1 MLSYRS
7 VLGFGLYPSC
17 NRGPFGVVSPGA
29 HVAAPRERGSGT
41 AVSTEWSQRVT
52 PRVVLRRYA
61 PAMSAVWRWRPLPF
75 DVLLAVALLILGEL
89 QVRVPDPHRVIA
101 YPVFSAVVWAVVCTA
116 VAWRR
121 RWPWPTFAVVVV
133 ALTVEALPA
142 PDSGTFAGFM
152 ALCLL
157 LYTVARLDHSLEKAV
172 AASVIALLALVF
184 HYSRDPFA
192 SNAVESIQA
201 TYVVLLACPFVARI
215 VASRAAR
222 GAAME
227 AELAVAQLGREQA
240 TKVAVEAERAR
251 IAAELHDVIA
261 HSVSVT
267 IVQSMAARSA
277 IDDRQL
283 RDARHRV
290 DMIEESAR
298 QALADMRRLVAINE
312 TDAPTP
318 THGQPRMT
326 SLAALVERLQAGG
339 GRVMLE
345 QRGTWTDVPLGVDL
359 ALFRITQEALTN
371 AINHAPGAS
380 IDVRVTRTDGFIESE
395 VTNGPATGSDPGP
408 GTGRGLTGM
417 RDRVQLYG
425 GTLSTG
431 RQPDG
436 GYRVRAVLPVAAA
449 DG

>member
-1 MLSYRS
+1 
-7 VLGFGLYPSC
+7 
-17 NRGPFGVVSPGA
+17 
-29 HVAAPRERGSGT
+29 
-41 AVSTEWSQRVT
+41 
-52 PRVVLRRYA
+52 
-61 PAMSAVWRWRPLPF
+61 
-75 DVLLAVALLILGEL
+75 
-89 QVRVPDPHRVIA
+89 
-101 YPVFSAVVWAVVCTA
+101 
-116 VAWRR
+116 
-121 RWPWPTFAVVVV
+121 
-133 ALTVEALPA
+133 
-142 PDSGTFAGFM
+142 
-152 ALCLL
+152 
-157 LYTVARLDHSLEKAV
+157 
-172 AASVIALLALVF
+172 
-184 HYSRDPFA
+184 
-192 SNAVESIQA
+192 
-201 TYVVLLACPFVARI
+201 
-215 VASRAAR
+215 
-222 GAAME
+222 ME

-290 DMIEESAR
+290 DVIEESAR